1 MLHTRELSNA
11 ELLNNYVSIDN
22 EPPYITATR
31 MELDNSK
38 VNVIFSDHMSSTI
51 QTSHFN
57 LHLSGGS
64 ATLASQT
71 PTSITVSGTKVSLG
85 VNLSGTPN
93 GSEIITVSIQPNSV
107 YDLAGNVASS
117 NQSNNSANLVRGI
130 VLSLIHI

>member
-1 MLHTRELSNA
+1 
-11 ELLNNYVSIDN
+11 
-22 EPPYITATR
+22 

-38 VNVIFSDHMSSTI
+38 VNLIFSDHMSSTL

-57 LHLSGGS
+57 LSLSGGS
-64 ATLASQT
+64 ATLDSQT

-107 YDLAGNVASS
+107 YDFAGNVVSS
-117 NQSNNSANLVRGI
+117 ESIKQFC
-130 VLSLIHI
+130 